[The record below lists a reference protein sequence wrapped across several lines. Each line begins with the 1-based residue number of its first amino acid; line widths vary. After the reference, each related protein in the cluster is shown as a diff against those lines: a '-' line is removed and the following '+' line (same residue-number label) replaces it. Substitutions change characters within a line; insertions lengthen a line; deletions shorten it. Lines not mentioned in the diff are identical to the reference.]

1 MKLMFW
7 FWFTLVGKEYVC
19 IVRLHEAIEK
29 EAELAKVSA
38 LFWNFWKA
46 CLKSTCHFPKSSKFQ
61 AKKFSTNYK

>member
-38 LFWNFWKA
+38 VFWTF
-46 CLKSTCHFPKSSKFQ
+46 LKVLLIRTCHFTKSSKFQ
-61 AKKFSTNYK
+61 AKKFQTNQK